1 MRTKNINKAIV
12 WLMASSM
19 SLLSMSCNDDID
31 NSYSRNQSVIELQ
44 PSGDYIKLDENNPD
58 ATALSLDWTTAHN
71 YGNDYITTYKYEMRV
86 SGSTAD
92 EIMEYE
98 DDGHFSRSYTNKQ
111 LQDLLVEHF
120 GQLTSTIR
128 EVQFT
133 VTASFEGPR
142 LMIPDIATAKVKVK
156 TYGPKQFSA
165 DELFMGGT
173 AVGDEDV
180 KLEGNDDGTIYTYT
194 GRLNAGKINFP
205 VHFGDE
211 ENAIGPSE
219 ADAALTLSDM
229 PAIITDRAEANSW
242 IIPEADTYRV
252 TINMINQTVKIVA
265 AGAVVEADQIFL
277 AGSAVGS
284 EQIEL
289 GQTLEN
295 ENLYAWRGELS
306 AGNLYIPLTFEGEQ
320 AMSAV
325 PMQAGSHDIND
336 GQSSSFALVATNTAE
351 TSRYWTI
358 PTAGTY
364 RIVLNKEEKTIT
376 IYSAEKDLK
385 SKSVSWNNTT
395 LGINPYTTV
404 IEKLYMYGTFNA
416 YEHDPGVFT
425 GYQDKYCLLQSTA
438 DPCVFVYKGDELPRK
453 SGNDGMN
460 VIQATVNFKVDNM
473 NNNVYA
479 FGSTADAV
487 RGKYNGYTTAVLGK
501 EDKIV
506 AGQGNNRYAFFIIPE
521 GCNFVVVNIEKNTVL
536 FDKR

>member
-1 MRTKNINKAIV
+1 MKTKNINKAIV
-12 WLMASSM
+12 WLMASTM
-19 SLLSMSCNDDID
+19 SLFSMSCNDDID
-31 NSYSRNQSVIELQ
+31 NSYSRNQSVIELS
-44 PSGDYIKLDENNPD
+44 PSGDYIKLDESNPD
-58 ATALSLDWTTAHN
+58 ATALTLDWTTAYN
-71 YGNDYITTYKYEMRV
+71 YGDDYITTYKYEMRV

-98 DDGHFSRSYTNKQ
+98 DDGHFSRTYSNKQ
-111 LQDLLVEHF
+111 LQDLLIEHF
-120 GQLTSTIR
+120 GQLTSTIS

-142 LMIPDIATAKVKVK
+142 LMIPDIATAKVKIK

-180 KLEGNDDGTIYTYT
+180 QLEANNDGTIYSYT
-194 GRLNAGKINFP
+194 GKLNAGKINFP

-219 ADAALTLSDM
+219 ADAAITLAEM
-229 PAIITDRAEANSW
+229 PAVITDRTEANSW
-242 IIPEADTYRV
+242 IIPEEDTYRV
-252 TINMINQTVKIVA
+252 TVNMTNQTVKIVA

-284 EQIEL
+284 EQIEM

-295 ENLYAWRGELS
+295 DNLYAWRGELS
-306 AGNLYIPLTFEGEQ
+306 AGNLYIPLTYEGEQ
-320 AMSAV
+320 AMSIV
-325 PMQAGSHDIND
+325 PLQATSHDVND
-336 GQSSSFALVATNTAE
+336 GKSSSFAQVATNMAT

-358 PTAGTY
+358 PSAGTY

-376 IYSAEKDLK
+376 IYSAETDLK

-416 YEHDPGVFT
+416 YDHDPGVFT
-425 GYQDKYCLLQSTA
+425 GYQDKYNLHQSVA
-438 DPCVFVYKGDELPRK
+438 DPCVFVYKGEELPRK
-453 SGNDGMN
+453 SGNDGMK

-479 FGSTADAV
+479 FGSTASAK
-487 RGKYNGYTTAVLGK
+487 RGSYNGYTTAVLGK
-501 EDKIV
+501 EEKIV
-506 AGQGNNRYAFFIIPE
+506 AGQSDNRYAFFIIPE
-521 GCNFVVVNIEKNTVL
+521 GCNFVVVNIDKNTVT

>member
-12 WLMASSM
+12 WLLVSSM

-58 ATALSLDWTTAHN
+58 ATALTLDWTTAHN
-71 YGNDYITTYKYEMRV
+71 YGDDYITTYKYEMRV

-92 EIMEYE
+92 EITEYE
-98 DDGHFSRSYTNKQ
+98 DDGHFSRTFTNKQ

-120 GQLTSTIR
+120 GQLTSTTR

-133 VTASFEGPR
+133 MTASFEGPR
-142 LMIPDIATAKVKVK
+142 LMIPDIATAKVRVK

-194 GRLNAGKINFP
+194 GRLSAGKINFP

-219 ADAALTLSDM
+219 ADASITLGDM
-229 PAIITDRAEANSW
+229 PAVITDRAEANSW

-252 TINMINQTVKIVA
+252 TINIINQTVKIVA

-284 EQIEL
+284 KQIEL

-325 PMQAGSHDIND
+325 PLQSGSHDIND

-358 PTAGTY
+358 PVAGTY

-425 GYQDKYCLLQSTA
+425 GYQDKYCLRQSVA

>member
-1 MRTKNINKAIV
+1 MRTKNINKTIV
-12 WLMASSM
+12 WLMASTM
-19 SLLSMSCNDDID
+19 SLLAMSCNDDID
-31 NSYSRNQSVIELQ
+31 NSYSKNQSVIELQ
-44 PSGDYIKLDENNPD
+44 PSGDYIKLDESNPD
-58 ATALSLDWTTAHN
+58 ATALTLEWTNAHN
-71 YGNDYITTYKYEMRV
+71 YGDDYITSYKYEMRV

-98 DDGHFSRSYTNKQ
+98 DDGHFYRSYTNKQ
-111 LQDLLVEHF
+111 LQDLLVDHF

-142 LMIPDIATAKVKVK
+142 LVIPDIATAKVKVK

-180 KLEGNDDGTIYTYT
+180 KLEANNDGTIYSYT
-194 GRLNAGKINFP
+194 GKLNAGKINFP

-219 ADAALTLSDM
+219 ADAAITLADM
-229 PAIITDRAEANSW
+229 SAVITDRTEANSW
-242 IIPEADTYRV
+242 IIPEADTYRITV
-252 TINMINQTVKIVA
+252 NMTNQTVKIVA

-277 AGSAVGS
+277 AGTAVGS
-284 EQIEL
+284 EQIEM

-306 AGNLYIPLTFEGEQ
+306 AGNLYIPLTYEGEQ
-320 AMSAV
+320 TMSIV
-325 PMQAGSHDIND
+325 PLQASSHSIND
-336 GQSSSFALVATNTAE
+336 GQNSSFAQVATNMAT

-358 PTAGTY
+358 PSAGTY

-376 IYSAEKDLK
+376 IYSDKTDLK

-416 YEHDPGVFT
+416 YDHDPGVFT
-425 GYQDKYCLLQSTA
+425 GYQEKYCLHQSVA
-438 DPCVFVYKGDELPRK
+438 DPCVFVYKGEELPRK
-453 SGNDGMN
+453 SGNDGMK

-479 FGSTADAV
+479 FGSSADAK

-501 EDKIV
+501 EEKIV
-506 AGQGNNRYAFFIIPE
+506 AGQSDNRYAFFIIPE
-521 GCNFVVVNIEKNTVL
+521 GCNFVVVNIDKNTAL

>member
-44 PSGDYIKLDENNPD
+44 PSGDYIKLDESNPD
-58 ATALSLDWTTAHN
+58 ATALTLDWTTAHN

-142 LMIPDIATAKVKVK
+142 LMIPDIATAKVNVK

-180 KLEGNDDGTIYTYT
+180 KLEANADGTIYTYT

-219 ADAALTLSDM
+219 ADAALTLGDM
-229 PAIITDRAEANSW
+229 PAVITDRTEANSW

-252 TINMINQTVKIVA
+252 TINMNNQMVKIVA

-277 AGSAVGS
+277 AGSAVGNT
-284 EQIEL
+284 QIEM

-325 PMQAGSHDIND
+325 PLQAGSHDIND

-358 PTAGTY
+358 PAAGTY

-376 IYSAEKDLK
+376 IYSDKTDLK

-438 DPCVFVYKGDELPRK
+438 DPCVFVYKGEELPRK

-479 FGSTADAV
+479 FGSTADAK
-487 RGKYNGYTTAVLGK
+487 RNDHNGYTTAVLGK
-501 EDKIV
+501 EEKTV
-506 AGQGNNRYAFFIIPE
+506 EGQKDNRYAFFIIPE
-521 GCNFVVVNIEKNTVL
+521 GCNFVVVNVEKNTVL